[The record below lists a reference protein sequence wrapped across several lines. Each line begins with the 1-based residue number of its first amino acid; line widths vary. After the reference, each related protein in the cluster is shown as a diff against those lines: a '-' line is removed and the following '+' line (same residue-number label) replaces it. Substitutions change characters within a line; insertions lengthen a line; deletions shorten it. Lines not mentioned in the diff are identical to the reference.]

1 MKKRFFGGVH
11 PQYRKEMAGHEK
23 AVVAPVPEIVTI
35 PLRQH
40 IGSMCQPLVSV
51 GDKVRLG
58 QKIGEG
64 SGLCVPVHA
73 SVSGTVI
80 EIGPKPHISGTD
92 VDSIVIKNDFL
103 DTPIDLPHR
112 TKEEISSLTRDELLS
127 IIREAGIVGMGGATF
142 PTDIKAN
149 VPLGEIDTVIVNAC
163 ECEPYITADDS
174 LINSN
179 AQDVLSGLEIMV
191 RITQPKKVYF
201 AIEDN
206 KKEAASEIRKYLSSY
221 PFVELVELPTLYPQG
236 SEKQLIVALTSRE
249 VPSGKLPKDVGCVV
263 FNAATYASIYRA
275 VYKGLPL
282 TRRIVTFSGEGM
294 NSPKNMVVRIG
305 TSIEFALKSAGWV
318 TDSTLKVVAG
328 GPMMGT
334 ALRRLDVPTVKGTN
348 AVLALEEN
356 VEPKHLQC
364 IRCGKCAD
372 HCPMHLQ
379 PLFMYRYE
387 KAKDFKNLERLHIQD
402 CMECGCCSYGCPAKL
417 PLVEVFR
424 RGKKELR
431 EWKENAAKL

>member
-1 MKKRFFGGVH
+1 MRKRFFGGVH
-11 PQYRKEMAGHEK
+11 PQYRKELAGHAE
-23 AVVAPVPEIVTI
+23 AMVAPVPEIVTI

-40 IGSMCQPLVSV
+40 IGAMCQPTVSV
-51 GDKVRLG
+51 GDKVKMG
-58 QKIGEG
+58 QKIGDG
-64 SGLCVPVHA
+64 HGLCVPVHS

-80 EIGPKPHISGTD
+80 EIGPKPHISGME
-92 VDSIVIKNDFL
+92 VESVVIKNDFL
-103 DTPIDLPHR
+103 DTPSCEMEKHDD
-112 TKEEISSLTRDELLS
+112 ISSLGREDLLA

-179 AQDVLSGLEIMV
+179 ALDVLRGLDVMV
-191 RITQPKKVYF
+191 KITQPKNVYF

-206 KKEAASEIRKYLSSY
+206 KKEAADKLREYLPQFPAVKLEI
-221 PFVELVELPTLYPQG
+221 LPTLYPQG
-236 SEKQLIVALTSRE
+236 SEKQLIVALTGRE

-263 FNAATYASIYRA
+263 FNAATYASIYKA
-275 VYKGLPL
+275 VYLGLPL

-294 NSPKNMVVRIG
+294 NEPRNMVVRIG
-305 TSIEFALKSAGWV
+305 TSIEFALRNAGWV
-318 TDSTLKVVAG
+318 KDSTLKIVAG

-334 ALRRLDVPTVKGTN
+334 ALKRLDLPTVKGTN
-348 AVLALEEN
+348 AILALTEN
-356 VEPKHLQC
+356 VEPAHLQC

-372 HCPMHLQ
+372 HCPMRLQ

-402 CMECGCCSYGCPAKL
+402 CMECGCCAYGCPAKL

>member
-11 PQYRKEMAGHEK
+11 PVYRKELAGHNE
-23 AVVAPVPEIVTI
+23 AIVAPVPSVVTI

-40 IGSMCQPLVSV
+40 IGAICSPLVKV
-51 GDKVRLG
+51 GDKVKMG
-58 QKIGEG
+58 QKIGDG
-64 SGLCVPVHA
+64 HGLCVPVHS

-80 EIGPKPHISGTD
+80 KIGPCSHISGND
-92 VDSIVIKNDFL
+92 IESVVIENDYL
-103 DTPIDLPHR
+103 DTPDMSMTAHAD
-112 TKEEISSLTRDELLS
+112 ISSLDREELLA

-149 VPLGEIDTVIVNAC
+149 VPVGEIDTVIVNAC

-174 LINSN
+174 LICSN
-179 AQDVLSGLEIMV
+179 ALDVLKGLDVMIK
-191 RITQPKKVYF
+191 ITQPKHVFF

-206 KKEAASEIRKYLSSY
+206 KKDAAEEIKKHL
-221 PFVELVELPTLYPQG
+221 PEFPEVTLEILPTLYPQG
-236 SEKQLIVALTSRE
+236 SEKQLIVALTGRE

-275 VYKGLPL
+275 VYLGLPL

-294 NSPKNMVVRIG
+294 KEPKNMVVRIG
-305 TSIEFALKSAGWV
+305 TPISFAIENAGGI
-318 TDSTLKVVAG
+318 TDDTLKVVAG

-334 ALRRLDVPTVKGTN
+334 ALKSLDVPTVKGTN
-348 AVLALEEN
+348 AILALEEN

-372 HCPMHLQ
+372 HCPMRLQ

-387 KAKDFKNLERLHIQD
+387 KAKDFKELERLHIQD
-402 CMECGCCSYGCPAKL
+402 CMECGCCAYICPAKL

-424 RGKKELR
+424 RGKKELK
-431 EWKENAAKL
+431 EWKTNATEL